1 MIAPSILSANFL
13 RLGEEI
19 KMLNESEADFVH
31 IDVMDGLFVP
41 NITIGFPV
49 ISQISKVSLKP
60 LDVHLMIV
68 KPERYI
74 KEFCEAGSK
83 IITVHYEACS
93 HLHRAIEQIK
103 SFGIKAGVSINPHT
117 TVKNLEYIIREV
129 DLVLIMSVN
138 PGFGGQNFIEFTYD
152 KIKELSSMRKQL
164 NLSFLIEVDG
174 GVGLHNAAHLYAYG
188 SDILVA
194 GHSVFS
200 SENPKDTIAKIRNLR
215 Q

>member
-93 HLHRAIEQIK
+93 HLHRTIEQIK

>member
-93 HLHRAIEQIK
+93 HLHRTIEQIK
-103 SFGIKAGVSINPHT
+103 SFGIKVGVSINPHT

>member
-1 MIAPSILSANFL
+1 
-13 RLGEEI
+13 
-19 KMLNESEADFVH
+19 MLNESEADFVH

-93 HLHRAIEQIK
+93 HLHRTIEQIK